1 MNILVMNKTF
11 LLKEGRESLILIE
24 VFMVYHVE
32 QTNSFRRG
40 EIKLDQQ
47 NWVVAGIGKLGRA
60 LLSQFE
66 KQGIQVG
73 IFHPDINKANDCLQ
87 EYPLHRIVK
96 MEALENV
103 DFLILA
109 LPAKQIIPF
118 VENLEFHQI
127 SLQKPVFINMATA
140 AHTSDLKGEYPD
152 ITWVGM
158 KYVGQA
164 DDLRKNGQGLFVTE
178 ESSGEPDSRL
188 VSISRMFS
196 EIGRVITD
204 REATVE
210 KVNRIATY
218 HAIKA
223 AKEIEQELRS
233 GGYQSDYE
241 KRVLLS
247 LVPEVVRSYAHGT
260 LGHFGQAIAA
270 QFDQEGEN
278 QKDTRMDIES

>member
-1 MNILVMNKTF
+1 MNK
-11 LLKEGRESLILIE
+11 
-24 VFMVYHVE
+24 
-32 QTNSFRRG
+32 
-40 EIKLDQQ
+40 Q
-47 NWVVAGIGKLGRA
+47 NWVVAGIGKLGKA

-66 KQGIQVG
+66 QQGIQVG
-73 IFHPDINKANDCLQ
+73 IFHPDIKKANDCLH

-96 MEALENV
+96 MEEIGRA

-118 VENLEFHQI
+118 VENLESNQI
-127 SLQKPVFINMATA
+127 SLQKPILINMATA
-140 AHTSDLKGEYPD
+140 AHTSELKGEYPD
-152 ITWVGM
+152 LKWMGM
-158 KYVGQA
+158 KFVGQA

-178 ESSGEPDSRL
+178 ESNEGADSQF
-188 VSISRMFS
+188 VSVIRMFS

-204 REATVE
+204 SEATVE
-210 KVNRIATY
+210 KVNRIATF

-233 GGYQSDYE
+233 GGYQSEYE

-260 LGHFGQAIAA
+260 LGHFGQSIAA
-270 QFDQEGEN
+270 QFDQEGRVN
-278 QKDTRMDIES
+278 PKR